1 MESTELTPGSRLP
14 HCWHTALTSNTTNIS
29 STPSQTSRN
38 RVPQKECTC
47 THTHTWTS
55 LCPRRHPRDAR
66 MCQHTHTHWNPLIQ
80 LSHLQ
85 KAWVEYTDAHHNT
98 SHQTS
103 EEEGKKKKGGRQVHG
118 GRQTD
123 RVSDPPSLVCCR
135 FLVLCHFSSSQ
146 PRGAY
151 TTKKKQHSDPF
162 IQADLSISVCT
173 FTLAR
178 W

>member
-29 STPSQTSRN
+29 STPSQTRRN

-66 MCQHTHTHWNPLIQ
+66 VCQHTHTHWNPLIQ

-98 SHQTS
+98 SHPTS
-103 EEEGKKKKGGRQVHG
+103 EEEGKKKKEEGKCTGA
-118 GRQTD
+118 GRQTVSQILLHWSAAVFWFSAIFH
-123 RVSDPPSLVCCR
+123 RVNREELTQQRKSNIRTCLSKQICR
-135 FLVLCHFSSSQ
+135 SQ
-146 PRGAY
+146 FVRL
-151 TTKKKQHSDPF
+151 H
-162 IQADLSISVCT
+162 
-173 FTLAR
+173 
-178 W
+178 